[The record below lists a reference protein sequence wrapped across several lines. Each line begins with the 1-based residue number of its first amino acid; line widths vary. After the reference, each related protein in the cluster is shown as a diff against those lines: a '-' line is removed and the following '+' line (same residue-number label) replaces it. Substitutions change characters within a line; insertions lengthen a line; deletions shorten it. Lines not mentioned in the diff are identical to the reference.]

1 MEIQFSSLSVGE
13 GIKEGTSW
21 FGGQLAVAIK
31 KLDSTL
37 VAADTPIV
45 QRFLQKKLYEV
56 KSLSHPNL
64 VHVLDMVRNGDEAFL
79 ICEYVK
85 DATPL
90 HALLRDEEAAFPW
103 PLRVKIAQQ
112 VSEAVAYLHKRGV
125 HHQNLKPSNIL
136 LVGKDYASVKVGDLV
151 FWGSVAAQAFSSAT
165 FGKGPLTR
173 TLSTANLKV
182 GTTYTTWVAPE
193 PLNRKSYTDDADV
206 YSFGLV
212 LYSLLTRGSPP
223 ARTEKEEFQFRDHEE
238 LKKKLPADAPA
249 ELWELAAKCIDAN
262 PKVRPPF
269 ERINDALKA
278 IYADLTAPAAEKK
291 EAEGKGKEK
300 EKEKKDE
307 AAPEEKPKKE
317 EKKAVAEEPKQESK
331 KAKKATEEA
340 KPEEAKKTEE
350 KAKGKKEAK
359 PEEEKKKAEEKPN
372 GKEQKKAKKATEEAK
387 PEEKKKTEEKAK
399 GKKEAKPEEKRRSPT
414 ARSRS
419 RKPEKEK
426 AKANK
431 AEEKTKKGKAD
442 DEKKPG
448 KEETKK
454 GKKAKA

>member
-90 HALLRDEEAAFPW
+90 HALLRDEEADFPW
-103 PLRVKIAQQ
+103 ALRVKIAQQ
-112 VSEAVAYLHKRGV
+112 VCEAVAYLHKRGV

-278 IYADLTAPAAEKK
+278 LYADLTAPAAEKK
-291 EAEGKGKEK
+291 EAEAEGKGEGKGKEK
-300 EKEKKDE
+300 KEE
-307 AAPEEKPKKE
+307 AAAEEKPKE
-317 EKKAVAEEPKQESK
+317 EKKKEEVAAEEPKQEKNKKEKAKGKKEEAKPEEKKKAEEKSNGK
-331 KAKKATEEA
+331 EQKKEKAKKATEEA
-340 KPEEAKKTEE
+340 KA
-350 KAKGKKEAK
+350 
-359 PEEEKKKAEEKPN
+359 EEKKKAEEKPN
-372 GKEQKKAKKATEEAK
+372 GKEQKPGAGESK
-387 PEEKKKTEEKAK
+387 P
-399 GKKEAKPEEKRRSPT
+399 
-414 ARSRS
+414 
-419 RKPEKEK
+419 EK
-426 AKANK
+426 AKATK
-431 AEEKTKKGKAD
+431 SEQEKTKKGKAAG